1 MQHEAVRREERRQ
14 VTDDGFDVLVLEIG
28 LPKEQRHPC
37 SGSAAQCRK
46 RPARGAESVEA
57 HSSRCSWRY
66 DHELAPRH
74 GSQRD
79 ERWQH
84 ACVHCAAPVLPAS
97 TRFIDARFIDTHHH
111 QQAAK
116 TVSIKACELSSFD
129 CLRASCKFGK
139 TGVADLL
146 QYFWNSRSEN
156 ERQTTGARGGRAR
169 GRGGGRCSRRM
180 SRARGRVHYKSEKPI
195 RSLLLGLSSSR
206 AYRHDRMLARGWIKS

>member
-1 MQHEAVRREERRQ
+1 MHAKSVLTRDQARAGTLLMQHEAVRREERRQ

-79 ERWQH
+79 ERRQH

-116 TVSIKACELSSFD
+116 TVRLRLASCQVSTAYEP
-129 CLRASCKFGK
+129 RASLGKQVWQICYSIFG
-139 TGVADLL
+139 TRGVKMSGRRPGRGGAVL
-146 QYFWNSRSEN
+146 EA
-156 ERQTTGARGGRAR
+156 EEGGGARGG
-169 GRGGGRCSRRM
+169 
-180 SRARGRVHYKSEKPI
+180 
-195 RSLLLGLSSSR
+195 
-206 AYRHDRMLARGWIKS
+206 

>member
-1 MQHEAVRREERRQ
+1 MTWQRRRSHQCLASARSATACAPESGLDVHAESVLTRDQARAGTLLMQHEAVRREERRQ

-79 ERWQH
+79 ERRQH

-97 TRFIDARFIDTHHH
+97 TRFVDTHTTNRPRS
-111 QQAAK
+111 QFRFG
-116 TVSIKACELSSFD
+116 S
-129 CLRASCKFGK
+129 CLRAVQVSTAYAPRPLCLALVQQVWQSSGHRGYSFDVSWNVFGQCLR
-139 TGVADLL
+139 AL
-146 QYFWNSRSEN
+146 QD
-156 ERQTTGARGGRAR
+156 
-169 GRGGGRCSRRM
+169 RRD
-180 SRARGRVHYKSEKPI
+180 V
-195 RSLLLGLSSSR
+195 L
-206 AYRHDRMLARGWIKS
+206 